1 MTSYLDRFDHIVTL
15 DVETYFDNDYSLRKM
30 TMTEYI
36 CDPRFKLHSI
46 AIKHLDKPT
55 EYFDTDHVELAIQHL
70 KLLKNWALVGQNT
83 AFDAAILNWHYGVK
97 PDFYFDTMSM
107 SRGFWPTESGS
118 LKSLAERLFPDDKQM
133 RKGTELVNF
142 IGVGTLTP
150 EQHVVMKRYNVQDVD
165 LTEAIF
171 LKLLSYGFP
180 EEELYQ
186 IHMVMRMYVE
196 PSFVIDRPLLEAAI
210 EDDEKE
216 TSEAVNKALAQVKDE
231 LITRQVQ
238 GFDLPLDEKLFSSN
252 QRFARLLE
260 EVLDIKPPI
269 KLNAKGAPTYAFGKR
284 DVDFIKMRNDYPDF
298 EPVFMARELVKSTI
312 AASRAATMLR
322 CSQPSSINPEGRLPV
337 PLRYYGAA
345 TGRMSGTDG
354 INLQNLQRGSRHRLA
369 LTAPKNYLVYV
380 SDSSNIE
387 ARVNSRFAGQTDL
400 LDGFRHGLDVY
411 SQFASEVVF
420 GYPVDKSMKT
430 ERQVGKVCILGLG
443 YGMGWRTFQRTLRSG
458 PMGAPPM
465 ECSDEFAQKCVYG
478 YREKYPMIA
487 NSWQIASAMI
497 AQMLDPRCD
506 IEWGPLRV
514 LHNCIALPN
523 GLWLSYPGLRQ
534 RAEDGPNGPETWFEY
549 WNGKFW
555 KKTYGG
561 LQIENI
567 SQCLAGLIIKEQM
580 NKVDRWLQENGLG
593 QIVLQVHDEI
603 IVVAKENH
611 PTITPDDIQ
620 AKMIEIMST
629 PPSWFSDIPLNA
641 EGGYAKEY
649 SK

>member
-1 MTSYLDRFDHIVTL
+1 MTSYLDRFDHVVTL

-46 AIKHLDKPT
+46 AIKHLNKPT
-55 EYFDTDHVELAIQHL
+55 EYFDTDHIELAVQHL

-83 AFDAAILNWHYGVK
+83 AFDAAVLNWHYGVK

-142 IGVGTLTP
+142 IGVETLTS

-210 EDDEKE
+210 EDDERE

-322 CSQPSSINPEGRLPV
+322 CSQPSIINPEGRLPV

-345 TGRMSGTDG
+345 TGRMSGCLSATTKIIVKTEHG
-354 INLQNLQRGSRHRLA
+354 SIEEIPICNLE
-369 LTAPKNYLVYV
+369 
-380 SDSSNIE
+380 D
-387 ARVNSRFAGQTDL
+387 TDL
-400 LDGFRHGLDVY
+400 VWDGEEFVTHGGAHFKGY
-411 SQFASEVVF
+411 KEVITHDGVTATEDHTVF
-420 GYPVDKSMKT
+420 TNTGEHSLLLAANLYMKLVDCK
-430 ERQVGKVCILGLG
+430 R
-443 YGMGWRTFQRTLRSG
+443 
-458 PMGAPPM
+458 
-465 ECSDEFAQKCVYG
+465 
-478 YREKYPMIA
+478 
-487 NSWQIASAMI
+487 
-497 AQMLDPRCD
+497 
-506 IEWGPLRV
+506 
-514 LHNCIALPN
+514 
-523 GLWLSYPGLRQ
+523 
-534 RAEDGPNGPETWFEY
+534 PE
-549 WNGKFW
+549 
-555 KKTYGG
+555 
-561 LQIENI
+561 EN
-567 SQCLAGLIIKEQM
+567 
-580 NKVDRWLQENGLG
+580 
-593 QIVLQVHDEI
+593 
-603 IVVAKENH
+603 
-611 PTITPDDIQ
+611 
-620 AKMIEIMST
+620 
-629 PPSWFSDIPLNA
+629 
-641 EGGYAKEY
+641 
-649 SK
+649 